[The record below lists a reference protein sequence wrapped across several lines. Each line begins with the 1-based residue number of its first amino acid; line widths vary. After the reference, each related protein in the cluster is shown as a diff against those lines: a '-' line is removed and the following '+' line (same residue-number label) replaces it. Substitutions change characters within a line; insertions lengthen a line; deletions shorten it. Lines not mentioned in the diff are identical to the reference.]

1 VEVAVLLQKSLRGG
15 GIGWRDF
22 GMCDVL
28 KAEVQYLVLR
38 LAGPR
43 YCLLPSITPLRLPL
57 SSVVPDYG
65 IPLLTGRP
73 DWHSGDIR
81 VISCS
86 SGRARQDIRGYN
98 GTITLRRLSHAR
110 GRKGPHL

>member
-1 VEVAVLLQKSLRGG
+1 
-15 GIGWRDF
+15 
-22 GMCDVL
+22 MCDVL
-28 KAEVQYLVLR
+28 KAEVQHLVLH
-38 LAGPR
+38 LTNVR
-43 YCLLPSITPLRLPL
+43 YRLLPSITPLHLPL
-57 SSVVPDYG
+57 SSVVPGYG
-65 IPLLTGRP
+65 IPLLAGWR

-98 GTITLRRLSHAR
+98 GIITLRRFSHAR

>member
-1 VEVAVLLQKSLRGG
+1 
-15 GIGWRDF
+15 
-22 GMCDVL
+22 MCDVL

-86 SGRARQDIRGYN
+86 S
-98 GTITLRRLSHAR
+98 
-110 GRKGPHL
+110 